1 MTRKSNFRRSRALGG
16 VLLAACFALTGCTG
30 TYNGQNLPSPY
41 YMSSQIQYF
50 PAGPEFKLTREAAA
64 QKEFRETDAQR
75 VGTPVP
81 VPIPPPPAP
90 AQ

>member
-1 MTRKSNFRRSRALGG
+1 MTRKSSFRCGHAFGV
-16 VLLAACFALTGCTG
+16 VLLAACVDLTGCTG

-41 YMSSQIQYF
+41 YMNAQIQYF

-64 QKEFRETDAQR
+64 QKEFRETEAQR